1 MACVTAGLSS
11 DGAGTYPGSA
21 HTGPACTSARTGY
34 PEPAGPVSLRLPTRG
49 VGHGLITG
57 RADVGL
63 PLWFPSGSHL
73 SDHPLGQLRKE
84 ALKCGI
90 AAPLRRATNGHH

>member
-34 PEPAGPVSLRLPTRG
+34 PEPAGPVSLRLP
-49 VGHGLITG
+49 HEESAMASS
-57 RADVGL
+57 RAAPMSVCHFGSRLDHTC
-63 PLWFPSGSHL
+63 PTTLWVSCARKHL
-73 SDHPLGQLRKE
+73 SVASPHL
-84 ALKCGI
+84 
-90 AAPLRRATNGHH
+90 